1 MHALTNQPYQETTTL
16 QSAIIGMF
24 QPVSPIKSTP
34 SIQPEVRR
42 YDLWDLHVSL
52 HKNPRVTSYLRPVHL
67 VILGHGTQLPPP
79 TEGEVKTAG
88 GAEPILRQP
97 GGQLHAALAA
107 TS

>member
-1 MHALTNQPYQETTTL
+1 MSDIEHYQNEYENGRMRGIL
-16 QSAIIGMF
+16 
-24 QPVSPIKSTP
+24 
-34 SIQPEVRR
+34 R
-42 YDLWDLHVSL
+42 YDLWDLHVSQ

-79 TEGEVKTAG
+79 AEGEVKTAG

-97 GGQLHAALAA
+97 GYQLRPALTA